1 MMTDTEFRTTRP
13 ALDVLDVQQNRLLY
27 RTDESHDRVV
37 PPLSA
42 GFSTYWETLLWYQRA
57 GVRTLGHV
65 ERVIQT
71 EAIITESSLFPYLY
85 EHSEAAAD
93 DARYVRQRLVEA
105 LDDACDLAYRQFR
118 ERANENADEEAAAA
132 NGPEEEAN
140 PLRRPAFSKLDQQQ
154 RGSLEDL
161 WTGFESREELGRW
174 ARSLSVPTHGAK
186 PEGFV
191 TEIVGSEPLLK
202 RMLDRDTPTA
212 TLTRYRFAVT
222 EVLPLFLEAARTLKG
237 SERSDRAST
246 DTTFEEA

>member
-1 MMTDTEFRTTRP
+1 MTTDGEFRTTRP

-27 RTDESHDRVV
+27 RTDDAHDRVV
-37 PPLSA
+37 PPLSE
-42 GFSTYWETLLWYQRA
+42 GFKTYWETLLWYQRA

-65 ERVIQT
+65 ERVIPT
-71 EAIITESSLFPYLY
+71 EAIIPESSLFPYLY
-85 EHSEAAAD
+85 EHSDATAD

-118 ERANENADEEAAAA
+118 ERANENADDEAPEAKR
-132 NGPEEEAN
+132 PEEEAN
-140 PLRRPAFSKLDQQQ
+140 PLRRPAFSKLDAEQ

-161 WTGFESREELGRW
+161 WRGFSDREALGRW

-191 TEIVGSEPLLK
+191 TEIVASEPLLE
-202 RMLDRDTPTA
+202 RMLDRESATA

-237 SERSDRAST
+237 SERSDRASNEP
-246 DTTFEEA
+246 TFKQA

>member
-1 MMTDTEFRTTRP
+1 MTTDAEYRTTRP

-27 RTDESHDRVV
+27 RTDDDSERVV
-37 PPLSA
+37 PPLTA
-42 GFSTYWETLLWYQRA
+42 GFGTYWETLLWYQRA

-65 ERVIQT
+65 ESVLPT
-71 EAIITESSLFPYLY
+71 EAIVPEASVFPYLY
-85 EHSEAAAD
+85 TRSDADAD

-118 ERANENADEEAAAA
+118 ERANEDADDETREA
-132 NGPEEEAN
+132 NRPEEEAN

-161 WTGFESREELGRW
+161 WTGFETREQLGRW
-174 ARSLSVPTHGAK
+174 ARELSVPTHGAK

-191 TEIVGSEPLLK
+191 TEIVASEPLLE
-202 RMLDRDTPTA
+202 RMLERESATA

-222 EVLPLFLEAARTLKG
+222 EVLPLFLEAARTLRG
-237 SERSDRAST
+237 SERSDRAS
-246 DTTFEEA
+246 DGTTFEEA